1 MTGLTE
7 YLGRPFEMLDE
18 DTADEVDQH
27 GVYAETRT
35 EGAST

>member
-1 MTGLTE
+1 MTGPTE
-7 YLGRPFEMLDE
+7 YPGRPFEMLDE